1 MPEESLFETTLQESI
16 TLETSGEL
24 LLSLEQAQMAL
35 HEAEEIQSQEF
46 ILKANARLS
55 WLLMS
60 LGRYGDATNHADY
73 VLARSQ
79 ATPEAVDAMIVK
91 ATALSETNQLVQAE
105 PLLQRAV
112 DISRFIQYKTGLYR
126 ALHNLANSV
135 YIIRGKFSLAL
146 ATMEEAQQIATDVG
160 EHHWGLPTLRGYIY
174 QITGDRIR
182 LRQALDELVH
192 LARPGTR
199 IAGVYYYLWSRLAL
213 DEGDLAQAE
222 EYLQLSL
229 RIATQT
235 GIPHLQVWVRM
246 ANSNYFRA
254 KIESSVAQG
263 WAENAVL
270 HAIQTGSDHLLGQA
284 LIEQAQVE
292 WLQGD
297 LHRTEQ
303 LLLEA
308 IQKLE
313 KIRADYELAVA
324 AILLTCLYLETDD
337 QRLESMWLKTAR
349 QLIHGGYSFIL
360 ERERSRAYPLIAN
373 FLRSKNPEARSAA
386 EMLLNSVERLTPPPI
401 KVKGFGQFIVWVG
414 NRQIPDAAWNRRKSG
429 ELFRYLLL
437 HRGHSA
443 SREEVLEEF
452 WSENDPETA
461 QDLLHQST
469 STIRRILEPDLP
481 EKFPSR
487 YLRVEG
493 ERIFLLL
500 PPGSYLDFEQFEAQ
514 VPLAIQSGKPQGLQR
529 VLGLYLGDLFPMDQY
544 SNWSSRKRT
553 QLSET
558 YILGMLAL
566 CQMWIN
572 LGAYQQVI
580 YGIRQII
587 DQDPWNED
595 AVFLGMQASVRMGDK
610 PKAVRLFLELEQR
623 LKTDLELT
631 PRLELITYLHEIRE
645 GTAM

>member
-1 MPEESLFETTLQESI
+1 M
-16 TLETSGEL
+16 LEASGEL
-24 LLSLEQAQMAL
+24 LLALEQAQLAL
-35 HEAEEIQSQEF
+35 QQAEEIQTQES
-46 ILKANARLS
+46 ILKAHARLS

-60 LGRYGDATNHADY
+60 LGRYGDATTHAEY

-79 ATPEAVDAMIVK
+79 ATPDAVDALIVK
-91 ATALSETNQLVQAE
+91 ATVLSETNQLIQAE

-112 DISRFIQYKTGLYR
+112 DISRMIHYKTGLYR
-126 ALHNLANSV
+126 ALHNLANSI
-135 YIIRGKFSLAL
+135 YLIRGKFSLAL
-146 ATMEEAQQIATDVG
+146 ATMEEAQQIASEVG

-199 IAGVYYYLWSRLAL
+199 IAGVYYYLWSRLSL
-213 DEGDLAQAE
+213 DEGDLPQAE
-222 EYLQLSL
+222 EYLQLAT

-235 GIPHLQVWVRM
+235 GIPHLQVWVRI

-254 KIESSVAQG
+254 KNESVVAQG
-263 WAENAVL
+263 WAENAGVI
-270 HAIQTGSDHLLGQA
+270 AKQTGSDHLLGQA
-284 LIEQAQVE
+284 LIEQAQAE

-297 LHRTEQ
+297 LVRTEQ
-303 LLLEA
+303 FLLDA
-308 IQKLE
+308 IQLLE
-313 KIRADYELAVA
+313 KIHANYDLAVA
-324 AILLTCLYLETDD
+324 TILLTCLYLEMNDP
-337 QRLESMWLKTAR
+337 RLESTWLRTAR

-360 ERERSRAYPLIAN
+360 ERERSKAYPLIAN

-386 EMLLNSVERLTPPPI
+386 EILVNSIERLTPPPI
-401 KVKGFGQFIVWVG
+401 KVKGLGQFSVWVG
-414 NRQIPDAAWNRRKSG
+414 NRQIPDAIWNRRKSG

-437 HRGHSA
+437 HKGYSA
-443 SREEVLEEF
+443 SRECILEDF
-452 WSENDPETA
+452 WAENDPETA
-461 QDLLHQST
+461 QDLLHQAT

-493 ERIFLLL
+493 ERVFLLL
-500 PPGSYLDFEQFEAQ
+500 PPGSYLDFEQFEIQ
-514 VPLAIQSGKPQGLQR
+514 IPLTIQSGKPQNLQR

-544 SNWSSRKRT
+544 STWSARKRT

-566 CQMWIN
+566 CQMWIS
-572 LGAYQQVI
+572 LGAYQQVAQ
-580 YGIRQII
+580 GIRQII

-595 AVFLGMQASVRMGDK
+595 AVFLGMQALVRLGDK
-610 PKAVRLFLELEQR
+610 PKAVKLFMDLEQQ
-623 LKTDLELT
+623 LKNDLQLT
-631 PRLELITYLHEIRE
+631 PRPELIAYLHEIR
-645 GTAM
+645 GGNAI